1 MKKCPKCN
9 HEVIDSVDICPT
21 CGFKFTTNN
30 SKQKKT
36 IKVKAKPKSD
46 QQVTPQSSP
55 ATPVNSEPDNKPLTN
70 NRKGLILILGIIGL
84 LLILTLIGSH
94 SKDSNTPSE
103 TEISS
108 LSTTTTTTV
117 TTTIAAPAKSE
128 TEIYYDTVCNLD
140 IYDVQER
147 KSSMTGTIFHYY
159 KGLPIQTEDEEW
171 LNTSWNTEK
180 SIEAGAIY
188 RSVAAAMEG
197 FELGLNNGSY
207 YSSLVSGKSGLSKEE
222 LTPYIANASTFINRE
237 DSKNKLLRK
246 LESVSCV
253 QGTFDYESGNF
264 HFVINDTQKCAQ
276 EMMIS
281 EEMLGYC
288 FGILSEYG
296 AEISFDGTRCT
307 VDRQF
312 G

>member
-1 MKKCPKCN
+1 MKTCPKCN
-9 HEVIDSVDICPT
+9 HEVVDSVDICPT
-21 CGFKFTTNN
+21 CGYSFSTGNPSQT
-30 SKQKKT
+30 KT
-36 IKVKAKPKSD
+36 IKVRVKAKPD
-46 QQVTPQSSP
+46 QQEEQQNDPTPP
-55 ATPVNSEPDNKPLTN
+55 NTSEADNKTSN
-70 NRKGLILILGIIGL
+70 NHRKGLALILGIVGL

-94 SKDSNTPSE
+94 SKNSDTP
-103 TEISS
+103 TEVAVSS
-108 LSTTTTTTV
+108 TSSTTT
-117 TTTIAAPAKSE
+117 AAPAKSE
-128 TEIYYDTVCNLD
+128 TEIYYNTVCNLD

-147 KSSMTGTIFHYY
+147 KSSMTGTVFHYY

-171 LNTSWNTEK
+171 LNTSWNTGK
-180 SIEAGAIY
+180 TIEAGAIY
-188 RSVAAAMEG
+188 RSVATAMEG
-197 FELGLNNGSY
+197 FELGLNNGSN

-222 LTPYIANASTFINRE
+222 LTPYIANASTFISRE

-264 HFVINDTQKCAQ
+264 HFVIDDTQNCAQ

-296 AEISFDGTRCT
+296 AEISFDGNSCT